1 MLRFATCFVFL
12 ILNAT
17 PSLAEQSETW
27 KNLTKESTA
36 LFGQKKYQEA
46 MNLSKA
52 ALEITKDEN
61 QDWLSRKVVTL
72 IQLGVAYQAL
82 DLNREAEASF
92 FKAFQLQTKADPYDY
107 AGQAQTLMYLAEL
120 KLKQNEFD
128 SSRSILLSVVD
139 RLERLLN
146 GKSGLSLVEPL
157 RQLGLIE
164 MRKRNFE
171 QASKILQRALDINEN
186 SGVKLDL
193 QLGEAIRELAGI
205 AKVNGDTSI
214 ESDLEKRLASFS
226 PQRIENKSQTPRP
239 LLNFSLCTPNYPI
252 QALPYGL
259 QGQTL
264 FKALV
269 DVDGKPIELQL
280 LKSSGWKMLDDA
292 VMHKVAGC
300 HHLPAIKAG
309 NPVLEWATVEYHW
322 RVAENGMAM
331 TPSFSLKKDSCA
343 VPSGFLVANDNEVQA
358 TLRLGF
364 SVDRDGRPQ
373 NIEVIDES
381 NSKQQGGDQLAIDF
395 LKSCTFQTQNSN
407 FKRGFLRLK
416 RANDSSM

>member
-1 MLRFATCFVFL
+1 MLRFTTCFVFL

-17 PSLAEQSETW
+17 PSLADQSENW

-46 MNLSKA
+46 VNLSKA
-52 ALEITKDEN
+52 AAEISKDEN

-72 IQLGVAYQAL
+72 IQLGAAYQAL

-92 FKAFQLQTKADPYDY
+92 FKAFQLQTKADPHDY

-171 QASKILQRALDINEN
+171 QASKILQRALEINEN

-193 QLGEAIRELAGI
+193 QLGEAIRELVGI
-205 AKVNGDTSI
+205 VKVNGDTSI
-214 ESDLEKRLASFS
+214 DSDLEKRLASFS
-226 PQRIENKSQTPRP
+226 PQRLENKSQTPRP
-239 LLNFSLCTPNYPI
+239 LLNFILCTPSYPT

-259 QGQTL
+259 QGETL

-292 VMHKVAGC
+292 VMNKVAGC
-300 HHLPAIKAG
+300 HHLPAIQQG
-309 NPVLEWATVEYHW
+309 NPALEWATVEYRW
-322 RVAENGMAM
+322 RLAENGQPI
-331 TPSFSLKKDSCA
+331 TSSFSLKKDSCA
-343 VPSGFLVANDNEVQA
+343 ASSKFIVAKDNETQS
-358 TLRLGF
+358 TIRLGF
-364 SVDRDGRPQ
+364 SVDRDGRAQ

-381 NSKQQGGDQLAIDF
+381 NSKQPGADQLAIDF
-395 LKSCTFQTQNSN
+395 LKTCTFKMVNTD

-416 RANDSSM
+416 HASEATM